1 MILVG
6 IRRFRMEPIKDI
18 GIRRCRMEPI
28 NDFEI
33 WRFRMEPIDDFE
45 IRRFRIEPID
55 DFWNSEVCLPP
66 NLNLFSKKKIIFLLY
81 YIGSGWNLLMIF
93 GIRRFRMEPID
104 DFWNSESWKPKSWTP
119 KYGSGHLFR
128 RSWTPKPAPDF
139 TLKIKEAKTE
149 FRAPISK
156 VKEAERTSIS
166 KVQPYKKLK
175 GRFRSPI
182 SKDYGTPDA
191 SWAPFRRSKTPK
203 VRVSDSISKVSG
215 SPEFSWTEFRRFS
228 ALWFQPGQN
237 FQHGFLVATW
247 IGRDFEGE
255 TSKLLLTASCNPP
268 EKNFEEV
275 ESSGMNFED
284 PGCCRTSISKVKEA
298 ERQIPDSHIEGPGFP
313 FKELQRSQ
321 TAGLDISKLLT
332 SKFFFVCRYPLFVG
346 IEPTGTMSKLLT
358 TCKCAVKR

>member
-1 MILVG
+1 
-6 IRRFRMEPIKDI
+6 MEPIKDI

-104 DFWNSESWKPKSWTP
+104 DFWNSEVLDAEEW
-119 KYGSGHLFR
+119 FR
-128 RSWTPKPAPDF
+128 TFILKVLDAKVQLRTSWTPKPAPDF

-203 VRVSDSISKVSG
+203 VSG

-237 FQHGFLVATW
+237 FQHG
-247 IGRDFEGE
+247 
-255 TSKLLLTASCNPP
+255 
-268 EKNFEEV
+268 
-275 ESSGMNFED
+275 
-284 PGCCRTSISKVKEA
+284 
-298 ERQIPDSHIEGPGFP
+298 
-313 FKELQRSQ
+313 
-321 TAGLDISKLLT
+321 
-332 SKFFFVCRYPLFVG
+332 
-346 IEPTGTMSKLLT
+346 
-358 TCKCAVKR
+358 